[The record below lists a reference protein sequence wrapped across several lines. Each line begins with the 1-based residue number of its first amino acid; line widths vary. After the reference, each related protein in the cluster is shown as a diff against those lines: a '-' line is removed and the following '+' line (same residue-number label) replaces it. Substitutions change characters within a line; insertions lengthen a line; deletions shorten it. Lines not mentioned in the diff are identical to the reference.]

1 MNSIWLSAL
10 DGADLLASKL
20 QLFLHNAVMETLRM
34 RPDQDQAR
42 AWLAHSLTD
51 RCVGS
56 VRCHGDLG
64 RPSVPMLV
72 G

>member
-1 MNSIWLSAL
+1 MIRVWTFAL
-10 DGADLLASKL
+10 HAAQLITILVICPLRSVVAKL
-20 QLFLHNAVMETLRM
+20 RL